1 MVFNSWSFAVF
12 FPTVILLFFVLPFRY
27 RWILLLLASYLF
39 YMAWRVEY
47 AALLVFSTL
56 IDYWCGLKMSQKE
69 EKKDRK
75 PYLYISLVS
84 NLGLL
89 FSFKYLDFLISSTN
103 TLFDFA
109 SISAQIPL
117 AHLLLPV
124 GISFYTFQ
132 TLSYSIDL
140 YHGNIK
146 VEKHLG
152 IFAVFVSFFPQLVA
166 GPIERA
172 SHLLPQFREKHYFDY
187 QRTKFGLQ
195 LMAWGFFKKLVIAD
209 RIAIVVNEVYNSPSD
224 FSGFSICI
232 ASVFFAF
239 QIYCDFSAYSDIA
252 IGAASI
258 MGYDLMKNFNSPYF
272 SKSISEF
279 WRRWH
284 ISLSSWFKDYV
295 YIPLGGNRTLKWRW
309 YYNLFITFLISGVWH
324 GANWTFV
331 IWGALHGF
339 YLVMALVLK
348 PKSELLYSKLGLP
361 RKGFLYKIAHIS
373 ITFFLVVIAW
383 VFFRANTVSDA
394 FILLKRSI
402 SPDFILQVR
411 DLLWLFKSSLLNPQT
426 IHWDY
431 PIKLGKE
438 VLHIPFYEFV
448 VAICA
453 ICSMEVV
460 HFLQSR
466 YSLRESI
473 SKFHWTARWF
483 LYYLFI
489 ISIIFFGTFN
499 SESTFIY
506 FQF

>member
-1 MVFNSWSFAVF
+1 MIFNSWSFAVF
-12 FPTVILLFFVLPFRY
+12 FPTVILLFFLLPFRF
-27 RWILLLLASYLF
+27 RWVLLLLASYFF

-47 AALLVFSTL
+47 VALLMSSTL

-75 PYLYISLVS
+75 PYLYISLAS

-89 FSFKYLDFLISSTN
+89 FSFKYFDFLVSSTN

-109 SISAQIPL
+109 TISAQIPL
-117 AHLLLPV
+117 LHLLLPV

-140 YHGNIK
+140 YHGKIK
-146 VEKHLG
+146 AEKHLG

-172 SHLLPQFREKHYFDY
+172 SHLLPQFRKKYTFNY
-187 QRTKFGLQ
+187 KRAKFGLQ

-209 RIAIVVNEVYNSPSD
+209 RIAIVVNEVYSSPNE
-224 FSGFSICI
+224 FSGLSICI
-232 ASVFFAF
+232 ASIFFAF

-252 IGAASI
+252 IGASSI

-295 YIPLGGNRTLKWRW
+295 YIPLGGNRTLKWKW

-339 YLVMALVLK
+339 YLIAALLFK
-348 PKSELLYSKLGLP
+348 PLSENLYSKLRLP
-361 RKGFLYKIAHIS
+361 REGFLYKITHAS

-383 VFFRANTVSDA
+383 VFFRANTVGDA
-394 FILLKRSI
+394 LTLLKRSI
-402 SPDFILQVR
+402 SSDFVLQVR
-411 DLLWLFKSSLLNPQT
+411 DLLWVFKSSLLNPQN
-426 IHWDY
+426 INWEY
-431 PIKLGKE
+431 PLKLGNE
-438 VLHIPFYEFV
+438 VLHITFSEFII
-448 VAICA
+448 AILA
-453 ICSMEVV
+453 ILSMETI

-466 YSLRESI
+466 YSLREQI

-483 LYYLFI
+483 LYYLLI
-489 ISIIFFGTFN
+489 ISIVFFGVFD
-499 SESTFIY
+499 SQSKFIY

>member
-1 MVFNSWSFAVF
+1 MIFNSWSFAVF
-12 FPTVILLFFVLPFRY
+12 FPTVILIFFLLPFRY
-27 RWILLLLASYLF
+27 RWILLLLASYFF
-39 YMAWRVEY
+39 YMVWRVEY
-47 AALLVFSTL
+47 IVLLLFSTL
-56 IDYWCGLKMSQKE
+56 VDYWCGLKMSNQE
-69 EKKDRK
+69 EKIKRK
-75 PYLYISLVS
+75 PYLYISLLS

-89 FSFKYLDFLISSTN
+89 FSFKYLDFVTTSANS
-103 TLFDFA
+103 LFDFA
-109 SISAQIPL
+109 GVPLQIPL

-146 VEKHLG
+146 AEKHIG

-172 SHLLPQFREKHYFDY
+172 SHLLPQFRQKHTFDY
-187 QRTKFGLQ
+187 KRAKFGLQ

-209 RIAIVVNEVYNSPSD
+209 RIAIVVNEVYSSPND
-224 FSGFSICI
+224 FSGLSICI
-232 ASVFFAF
+232 ASIFFAF

-252 IGAASI
+252 IGASSI

-272 SKSISEF
+272 SKNISEF

-295 YIPLGGNRTLKWRW
+295 YIPLGGNRTIKWRW

-339 YLVMALVLK
+339 YLIAALLFK
-348 PKSELLYSKLGLP
+348 PFTEILYSKLKLP
-361 RKGFLYKIAHIS
+361 RKGLIYKITHIS
-373 ITFFLVVIAW
+373 ITFFLVVVAW

-394 FILLKRSI
+394 FLLFKRTVST
-402 SPDFILQVR
+402 DFVLQVR
-411 DLLWLFKSSLLNPQT
+411 DLLWVFKSSLLDPRN
-426 IHWDY
+426 INWSY
-431 PIKLGKE
+431 PIKLGNE
-438 VLHIPFYEFV
+438 VLHITFYEFV

-453 ICSMEVV
+453 IGSMEII

-473 SKFHWTARWF
+473 SKFHWSLRWL
-483 LYYLFI
+483 LYYLLI
-489 ISIIFFGTFN
+489 ISIILFGAFN
-499 SESTFIY
+499 SQSTFIY